1 LYPRKTWIGSLES
14 GYTVGAETVTGPEKE
29 DVAVIPN
36 PETRPPSWRILLVP
50 VLAVILANAA
60 MRAGADVPAPA
71 APVSAPKPAAPVVKP
86 AEPAK
91 PDIQGPVFPVEA
103 HQLNSVIS
111 RFGDSRDGGRRSHL
125 GIDIAAPRGT
135 PVLAVSD
142 GRVER
147 VSVEKLGG
155 RVVWV
160 RENGSS
166 LRHYFAHLETIEVAR
181 GDRVKAG
188 QEIGTVGTTG
198 NAAGSQ
204 PHLHYAVRDGDDV
217 LDPAS
222 LFRNGATTD
231 SKKSDARVMR
241 TRLAGAAL
249 KKAPGGATIAVLP
262 ANQPVTVQSE
272 SGRFYCV
279 RYAGKTGYIARWLL
293 KA

>member
-1 LYPRKTWIGSLES
+1 
-14 GYTVGAETVTGPEKE
+14 
-29 DVAVIPN
+29 VATIPN
-36 PETRPPSWRILLVP
+36 HETRPVSSTPAWAPPSWRILLVP
-50 VLAVILANAA
+50 VLAVVLANAA
-60 MRAGADVPAPA
+60 MRAGWDRPAPH
-71 APVSAPKPAAPVVKP
+71 APVPAPKPAEVAAPV
-86 AEPAK
+86 AK
-91 PDIQGPVFPVEA
+91 PTEAARPVVEGPVFPVEA

-166 LRHYFAHLETIEVAR
+166 LRHYFAHLETIEVSR
-181 GDRVKAG
+181 GERVKAG
-188 QEIGTVGTTG
+188 QVIGTVGTTG

-204 PHLHYAVRDGDDV
+204 PHLHYAVRDGADV

-231 SKKSDARVMR
+231 SKKANARVMR

-249 KKAPGGATIAVLP
+249 KKAPNGATIAVLP

-272 SGRFYCV
+272 SGRFYRV

-293 KA
+293 KT